1 MKNVEDDVNL
11 SKDNYYDSIIMD
23 SDNMH
28 DFLERSD
35 DMEKVQLYQYVLRK
49 AKILSDEDKE
59 KNQDLISFCWLASM
73 ELEHT
78 EAVRRYLNKEITQED
93 IDEYERQKEAEVQ
106 QIVELIEQRRRNKNS
121 MIKQFAGMFKRNR

>member
-11 SKDNYYDSIIMD
+11 SKENYYDSIIMD

-49 AKILSDEDKE
+49 AKVLSDEDKE
-59 KNQDLISFCWLASM
+59 KHQDFISFCWLASM

-93 IDEYERQKEAEVQ
+93 IDEYERKKEAEVQ
-106 QIVELIEQRRRNKNS
+106 QIVELIEQRRKNKNS
-121 MIKQFAGMFKRNR
+121 MIKQFTGMFKRNR